1 MNKRNILSPSSAAL
15 IDAVRSRVLVLD
27 GAMGTMIQRLGLEE
41 ADFTPVGMT
50 NPPAPLKGCND
61 LLNITAP
68 DKIHG
73 IHRSYLD
80 AGARIIET
88 NTFNANALSLA
99 EYGVAERVAEINA
112 AGVRIAK
119 QAIEDAGVEAWI
131 AGSIG
136 PGSHSLSL
144 AGEIE
149 SENPVTWDDVE
160 NAVYEQAVALIE
172 AGVDVLLLETVFDG
186 LNAKTA
192 IHALHRAMDTLHR
205 DVPVMISATLSQGG
219 RILSG
224 QSLEAFLATV
234 AHANPLSVGL
244 NCGFGA
250 DELVKYVDILDVAPY
265 AVSLHPNAGLP
276 DALGN
281 YREIPAQMAEKLR
294 PLLESGKLNIVGG
307 CCGTTPEHIAAIAE
321 VAAQAKN
328 RIIPQCSGKMTL
340 AGLEAFTPGKF
351 VKVGER
357 CNVAGSRKF
366 LRLINE
372 GSLGEAAGIAAAQ
385 VKAGA
390 DIVDINMD
398 DPMLDAAAQMCSFIS
413 VIGAEPEIAKAPLM
427 IDTSN
432 WDVAIK
438 ALKCVQGKPIVNSI
452 SLKEGEKA
460 MLAKADELRR
470 MGAAVVVMAFDE
482 NGQADTYERRIKVCE
497 RAYRLLT
504 EAGFPQ
510 EDIIFDPN
518 ILAVATGIEEH
529 ADYALDFIRAAG
541 WIRRN
546 LPGAHVS
553 GGLSNLSFSFRGNN
567 YVREAMH
574 SLFLNHA
581 IAEGMDFAIINPST
595 LMEAHSIDHA
605 LAKAIDDVLLNRDSG
620 ATDRLIEEAQR
631 VKEERDKAKGENSAK
646 ASVSP
651 KQPARTPAEKVEE
664 MVVAGRGEGIEPL
677 LDECVAA
684 FGSAFAVVDGPLMSG
699 MNRVGDLFGAGKM
712 FLPQVVRSAKVMK
725 QAVAHLTP
733 VIEAER
739 RTGNSTVAGKIVL
752 ATVKG
757 DVHDIGKNI
766 VGVIMSCNG
775 YEVTDLGVMVPP
787 EKIIDTAVEIGADF
801 IGLSGLI
808 TPSLEEMR
816 TVARMMEEHGM
827 RIPLLVGGAAASS
840 VHTAVKID
848 PLYSGAV
855 IYTRDAAALPG
866 VTQRFVSEATRDEA
880 FRELK
885 SQHEDIRKRYEEKV
899 NLMTLEEARK
909 SAHKFDL
916 SKKATEPAHPGTHTI
931 SVPVADV
938 RNLINWRA
946 FFAAWKLDASL
957 ASIADIQGCDHC
969 RAQWLASMEQP
980 KRLKAAEAMQLFK
993 EANRRLDSLCETGAK
1008 LTCRV
1013 VILPAYSSGD
1023 DIVVEGKERIVLP
1036 TLRQQY
1042 GEPAE
1047 GERLALADF
1056 VAPAD
1061 ADGTAQDFIALFA
1074 VTTAGDVER
1083 LVKNATN
1090 DYDALLAQSVADR
1103 LAEAATEWL
1112 HREVRTHL
1120 WGYSDPG
1127 AADEKDL
1134 FAQKYAGI
1142 RPAIGYP
1149 SLPDQSLIFDFD
1161 KLVDYSAVGITVT
1174 ENGAMSPAASTTGLM
1189 IGYAPSHYFIIGA
1202 TDEEQKKDYARRRG
1216 MAADAIR
1223 KFLP

>member
-1 MNKRNILSPSSAAL
+1 MNNRNILSPSSAAL

-27 GAMGTMIQRLGLEE
+27 GAMGTMIQKLGLEE
-41 ADFTPVGMT
+41 ADFTPAGMT
-50 NPPAPLKGCND
+50 NAPAPLKGCND

-68 DKIHG
+68 EKIKE

-88 NTFNANALSLA
+88 NTFNANVLSLA
-99 EYGVAERVAEINA
+99 EYGVADRVAEINA

-119 QAIEDAGVEAWI
+119 QAIEDAGVEAWV

-144 AGEIE
+144 AAEIE
-149 SENPVTWDDVE
+149 AENPVTWDTVE
-160 NAVYEQAVALIE
+160 DAVYNQAVALIG
-172 AGVDVLLLETVFDG
+172 AGVDALLLETVFDG
-186 LNAKTA
+186 LNAKAA
-192 IHALHRAMDTLHR
+192 IHALHRAMDDTHR
-205 DVPVMISATLSQGG
+205 EVPVMISATLSQGG

-224 QSLEAFLATV
+224 QSLEAFIATI
-234 AHANPLSVGL
+234 AHANPMSVGL

-250 DELVKYVDILDVAPY
+250 DELVKYVDILAASPY

-281 YREIPAQMAEKLR
+281 YKETPEQMAHKLR
-294 PLLESGKLNIVGG
+294 SLLESGKLNIIGG
-307 CCGTTPEHIAAIAE
+307 CCGTTPEHIAAIASA
-321 VAAQAKN
+321 AAQAKT
-328 RIIPQCSGKMTL
+328 REIPQKSGVMTL
-340 AGLEAFTPGKF
+340 AGLESFTPCEF

-372 GSLGEAAGIAAAQ
+372 GSLGEAAEIAAAQ

-398 DPMLDAAAQMCSFIS
+398 DPMLDAATQMCTFIS
-413 VIGAEPEIAKAPLM
+413 VIGGEPAIAKAPLM

-438 ALKCVQGKPIVNSI
+438 ALKRVQGKPVVNSI
-452 SLKEGEKA
+452 SLKEGEAA
-460 MLAKADELRR
+460 MLAKADELKR

-482 NGQADTYERRIKVCE
+482 DGQADTYERRINVCE

-504 EAGFPQ
+504 ESGFPP

-529 ADYALDFIRAAG
+529 GDYALDFIRAAG

-574 SLFLNHA
+574 SLFLKHA
-581 IAEGMDFAIINPST
+581 TAEGMDFAIINPST
-595 LMEAHSIDHA
+595 LMDAESIDPA
-605 LAKAIDDVLLNRDSG
+605 LGKAIDDVLLNRDSC

-631 VKEERDKAKGENSAK
+631 VKEEREKAKGEKPAK
-646 ASVSP
+646 AAVETKTAP
-651 KQPARTPAEKVEE
+651 RTAAEKVEE
-664 MVVAGRGEGIEPL
+664 LVVAGRGEGIEPL
-677 LDECVAA
+677 LDECVASL
-684 FGSAFAVVDGPLMSG
+684 GSAFAVVDGPLMSG

-739 RTGNSTVAGKIVL
+739 RSGNSAAAGKIVL

-787 EKIIDTAVEIGADF
+787 EKIIDTAIDIDADF

-816 TVARMMEEHGM
+816 TVARMMEERGM
-827 RIPLLVGGAAASS
+827 TIPLLVGGAAASS

-866 VTQRFVSEATRDEA
+866 VTQKFVSEATRGEA

-885 SQHEDIRKRYEEKV
+885 SQYEDIRKRYEEKV
-899 NLMTLEEARK
+899 NLLPLDEARM

-916 SKKATEPAHPGTHTI
+916 SKKAPAPAHPGAHTLY
-931 SVPVADV
+931 VPVAEV
-938 RNLINWRA
+938 RGLINWRA

-993 EANRRLDSLCETGAK
+993 EANRMLDRLCESGAK
-1008 LTCRV
+1008 VACRV
-1013 VILPAYSSGD
+1013 VIVPACSCGD
-1023 DIVVEGKERIVLP
+1023 DIVLAGEERVVLP
-1036 TLRQQY
+1036 MLRQQH
-1042 GEPAE
+1042 GEQPG
-1047 GERLALADF
+1047 GERLSLADF
-1056 VAPAD
+1056 VAPAG
-1061 ADGTAQDFIALFA
+1061 ADGATQDNVALFA

-1083 LVKNATN
+1083 FVKNASN
-1090 DYDALLAQSVADR
+1090 DYDALLAQSIADR
-1103 LAEAATEWL
+1103 IAEAATEWL
-1112 HREVRTHL
+1112 HREVRTSL
-1120 WGYSDPG
+1120 WGYSD
-1127 AADEKDL
+1127 ASSHEEKAL
-1134 FAQKYAGI
+1134 FAQEYTGI

-1149 SLPDQSLIFDFD
+1149 SLPDQSLIFETD
-1161 KLVDYSAVGITVT
+1161 KLLGYSGLGITVT
-1174 ENGAMSPAASTTGLM
+1174 ENGAMAPAASTTGIML
-1189 IGYAPSHYFIIGA
+1189 GYAPAHYFIIGA
-1202 TDEEQKKDYARRRG
+1202 TDDEQKKDYARRRG
-1216 MAADAIR
+1216 IAADAIR